1 MKNEKTSKTTLNLRI
16 DSQLKKQAESIF
28 ENLGISMSSGVVLY
42 LKSVVREQGIPFD
55 VKLDKKSTK
64 PAAKGE
70 KHIKIESLEDEVLDD
85 DSLLSALNKL

>member
-16 DSQLKKQAESIF
+16 DSQLKKQAESVF
-28 ENLGISMSSGVVLY
+28 ENLGISMSSGIVLY

-64 PAAKGE
+64 PTVKGE
-70 KHIKIESLEDEVLDD
+70 KHIKIEPLEDEVLDD